1 MIKFY
6 IVRKIRTDTNWTTG
20 VRRLVKLAA
29 SGSDVTR
36 LQIAVDLSGLK
47 INVRIKQSSH
57 GHLTVNI
64 FLAA

>member
-6 IVRKIRTDTNWTTG
+6 IVREIRTDTNWTTG

-47 INVRIKQSSH
+47 INVRIKQSSY

>member
-47 INVRIKQSSH
+47 INVRIKQSSQ